1 MKLYETILQTYPR
14 LNEKCSPWTATEK
27 LGAKD
32 SLLGFDVWKFPPLS
46 SQVIGDKIGELVCTL
61 TLVEFERA
69 KATQRN
75 QTRLKTWWISFRIWI
90 VISTISLRLFE
101 EAKYGNIV
109 KHGRMCCSFIQHNL
123 NLMVHLIIK
132 IIFIILYYTDTQIC
146 KRMRLCHVVVCLC
159 SKNLRGSFVPTHIA
173 HKSYEQ
179 PTLPQNLSLFRPSF
193 WLAARFL
200 KEHMT
205 CPWWTKDSLKCLQTS
220 LDSRFQFLRAW

>member
-61 TLVEFERA
+61 TLVEFQRA
-69 KATQRN
+69 KETQRN

-109 KHGRMCCSFIQHNL
+109 KNGRMCWSIQDNL
-123 NLMVHLIIK
+123 NLMIHLIIK
-132 IIFIILYYTDTQIC
+132 IILYIQIH
-146 KRMRLCHVVVCLC
+146 KFANVCA
-159 SKNLRGSFVPTHIA
+159 SAT
-173 HKSYEQ
+173 
-179 PTLPQNLSLFRPSF
+179 
-193 WLAARFL
+193 
-200 KEHMT
+200 
-205 CPWWTKDSLKCLQTS
+205 
-220 LDSRFQFLRAW
+220 

>member
-1 MKLYETILQTYPR
+1 MILIHHAVFAILLLSNTILANGSMEDPSQQAVLRSCIAGQQPLDSTRCNDLATLGHCQPGTSSKLFATDSAKEVKLYETILQTYPR

-69 KATQRN
+69 KETQRN

-109 KHGRMCCSFIQHNL
+109 KNGRMCCSIQHNL
-123 NLMVHLIIK
+123 NLMIHLV
-132 IIFIILYYTDTQIC
+132 IILYVQIHT
-146 KRMRLCHVVVCLC
+146 LANVCA
-159 SKNLRGSFVPTHIA
+159 SAT
-173 HKSYEQ
+173 
-179 PTLPQNLSLFRPSF
+179 
-193 WLAARFL
+193 
-200 KEHMT
+200 
-205 CPWWTKDSLKCLQTS
+205 
-220 LDSRFQFLRAW
+220 